1 MKTTTVVRGC
11 ESARFFSCRACSSF
25 DANASNHSELLSW
38 VRFSF
43 SNWHMS
49 QRRTAQEDE
58 LLLRTNLWK
67 AGVGTCNC
75 NVGLAAERCRSTD
88 PPTSEGRMLLWFLCR
103 GDSCGRTQRWLY
115 RSWKA
120 SGEFFRV
127 PKMLSSSERNMIR
140 IRCWWN
146 SLNVVA
152 EVTSGTGSLMVQ
164 SRAGG
169 SVWERFYSE
178 VSDRVVMSF
187 PWVLES
193 LGF

>member
-1 MKTTTVVRGC
+1 MKTTTVVHGC

-43 SNWHMS
+43 SNWHVS

-58 LLLRTNLWK
+58 FLLHINSWK

-75 NVGLAAERCRSTD
+75 NVGLAAGAPIPRLQR
-88 PPTSEGRMLLWFLCR
+88 EGC
-103 GDSCGRTQRWLY
+103 SCGFCAEETAVGGLRLY
-115 RSWKA
+115 RSWKT

-164 SRAGG
+164 SRADS